1 MPTDSQIKIDKA
13 LLKDRI
19 LLLESLVQYCIVD
32 NPIIENNPNLKQKSA
47 NISDLLLDL
56 KNHI

>member
-19 LLLESLVQYCIVD
+19 LLLESLVQYLVID
-32 NPIIENNPNLKQKSA
+32 NPIIDKDPILKRKSA
-47 NISDLLLDL
+47 TLSDLLLDL